1 MHKITAVGKY
11 FSICFP
17 CIHQPTVS
25 TYVSHPYNRS
35 VRKAGANPRPC
46 VHDANQNMT
55 HGPQRAPPW
64 PNARND
70 LVALREAKRERSG
83 GSVGRWVG
91 GPIGRMG
98 DGWHG
103 HVCRISLRIAA
114 GYVGQHFSANPPF
127 TNNNNNNSSGKK
139 GPARNEGP
147 WSWVESRPKWHSG

>member
-11 FSICFP
+11 FSICFR
-17 CIHQPTVS
+17 CIHQPYPHMYPTHTTVLCGK
-25 TYVSHPYNRS
+25 PERIP
-35 VRKAGANPRPC
+35 VRVYMTPIKTWRTAHRGRHRGPTHVTIWSLCGKPKGKGA
-46 VHDANQNMT
+46 M
-55 HGPQRAPPW
+55 
-64 PNARND
+64 
-70 LVALREAKRERSG
+70 
-83 GSVGRWVG
+83 GRWVG
-91 GPIGRMG
+91 GPTGRMG

-127 TNNNNNNSSGKK
+127 TNNNNNSSGKK